1 MGRSKG
7 IAARERT
14 SPPADFGWRIS
25 GSDGLRSSCLCGSFA
40 LATVESIRLRDGGRS
55 PPQRP
60 LPYETT
66 ETPVV
71 RQSQRDCVLQP
82 RVAESARLPWVSV
95 RADFQPQRLCPLSA
109 IGPHPRWPT
118 PPAFPR
124 VARGSQPWAWGRN
137 PFGILPAMVRQR
149 VASQAQL
156 KAMQVWA
163 TPAWSEEAVAFNLPA
178 RWTGGGRRWKR
189 SRRGNR
195 KNQPGPPLPSPRLQ
209 RRRGGSTRAP
219 RRAARPIG
227 TPKGCGRK
235 APVGA
240 PCLSPRG
247 SNPKSEG

>member
-1 MGRSKG
+1 MVSDIDPSALRASFGLRPS
-7 IAARERT
+7 
-14 SPPADFGWRIS
+14 DFG
-25 GSDGLRSSCLCGSFA
+25 LL
-40 LATVESIRLRDGGRS
+40 
-55 PPQRP
+55 
-60 LPYETT
+60 
-66 ETPVV
+66 
-71 RQSQRDCVLQP
+71 QSQRDCVLQP
-82 RVAESARLPWVSV
+82 SKPSPRGYPGLASV
-95 RADFQPQRLCPLSA
+95 RISTPPGLCPLSA

-163 TPAWSEEAVAFNLPA
+163 TPAWSEEAVALNLPA

-195 KNQPGPPLPSPRLQ
+195 KNQPGPPLPSPLLQ

-240 PCLSPRG
+240 SCLSPRG
-247 SNPKSEG
+247 SNPKSEGRNPNSLTADDADIRR

>member
-40 LATVESIRLRDGGRS
+40 LATVEPIRLRDGGRS

-95 RADFQPQRLCPLSA
+95 RADFNPTGVVSPLRHRA
-109 IGPHPRWPT
+109 T
-118 PPAFPR
+118 PPLADTTRFSQGSSRLATLGLGAESLWDSAGDGAPAGGEPGATESDAGVGDAR
-124 VARGSQPWAWGRN
+124 VER
-137 PFGILPAMVRQR
+137 
-149 VASQAQL
+149 
-156 KAMQVWA
+156 
-163 TPAWSEEAVAFNLPA
+163 
-178 RWTGGGRRWKR
+178 GGRCVQPA
-189 SRRGNR
+189 SEMDGRRT
-195 KNQPGPPLPSPRLQ
+195 PLEEIS
-209 RRRGGSTRAP
+209 
-219 RRAARPIG
+219 
-227 TPKGCGRK
+227 GR
-235 APVGA
+235 
-240 PCLSPRG
+240 
-247 SNPKSEG
+247 